1 MKNTPETGGVFSN
14 QSFNL
19 GVRTFF
25 RLVLRHDGAIH
36 TLDADLA
43 FGHLPDFELLV
54 QAFSAGRETLGCHRR
69 VDFLQGAE
77 VVKHETLADLQAV
90 QCNGEWATLA
100 LTSDGYNWNFDIV
113 DDFKHGDFLSVVL
126 SDLPTGV

>member
-19 GVRTFF
+19 NGV
-25 RLVLRHDGAIH
+25 IH

-43 FGHLPDFELLV
+43 FRHLPDFELLV

-100 LTSDGYNWNFDIV
+100 LTADGYNWNFDIV